1 MQGSD
6 AFPGTVQVRIRL
18 DSNPR
23 YRGSTHD
30 DEVARRMGFKAAL
43 VPGAFVYGHVS
54 RVAIEAWGAD
64 WARSG
69 SMWLRFRKPVYNGDL
84 ITIASSALQGEAGA
98 QRSSVTAE
106 NEDGVIVAVG
116 WLGEPNPAASPPAL
130 ADLPV
135 MPTPEPLIQVAAG
148 LMTVGTRGGSS
159 MAILTPEDFQ
169 VSLDA
174 FEERHPIYADPGF
187 VHSGCLMRR
196 SMFDMNGSFRFPS
209 PVVLVGCE
217 TQHYGLVFP
226 GQKLTI
232 SGIVSAAYERRGR
245 HYFES
250 EEFMIADDAAVVA
263 RFVRT
268 SIYASEW

>member
-6 AFPGTVQVRIRL
+6 AFPGTMQVRIRL
-18 DSNPR
+18 DDNPR

-64 WARSG
+64 WARCG
-69 SMWLRFRKPVYNGDL
+69 SMQIRFTKPVYNGDV
-84 ITIASSALQGEAGA
+84 ITISSSALQGEDGSR
-98 QRSSVTAE
+98 RSSITAE
-106 NEDGVIVAVG
+106 NEDGEVVAVG
-116 WLGEPNPAASPPAL
+116 WLGEPNPAARPPAL

-135 MPTPEPLIQVAAG
+135 MPMPDPPISVAPGQMQVG
-148 LMTVGTRGGSS
+148 MRGGSS
-159 MAILTPEDFQ
+159 MAILTADDFKA
-169 VSLDA
+169 SLDA
-174 FEERHPIYADPGF
+174 FDERHLIYADPGF

-217 TQHYGLVFP
+217 TQHYGLVHP
-226 GQKLTI
+226 GQKLSV
-232 SGIVSAAYERRGR
+232 SGIVSAAYVRRGR

-250 EEFMIADDAAVVA
+250 EEFMIADDAEVVA

-268 SIYASEW
+268 SIYASE